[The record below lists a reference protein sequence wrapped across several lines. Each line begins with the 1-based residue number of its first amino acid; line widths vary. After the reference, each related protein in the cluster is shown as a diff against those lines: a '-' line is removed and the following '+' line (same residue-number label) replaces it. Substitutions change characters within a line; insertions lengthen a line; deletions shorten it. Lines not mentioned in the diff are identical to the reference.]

1 MCVWQRVFRI
11 YINYSLLELQF
22 LCGRLLHRD
31 DSNCCCSNRIQCW
44 MHCLKNVII
53 EKSVRNGVEMSLDQ
67 DTLLDELNKKEE
79 IQFKLLW

>member
-1 MCVWQRVFRI
+1 
-11 YINYSLLELQF
+11 
-22 LCGRLLHRD
+22 
-31 DSNCCCSNRIQCW
+31 

>member
-1 MCVWQRVFRI
+1 
-11 YINYSLLELQF
+11 
-22 LCGRLLHRD
+22 
-31 DSNCCCSNRIQCW
+31 
-44 MHCLKNVII
+44 MHYLKNVII